1 MKDLLIMLDV
11 LALAAVGEFEFLA
24 VPKHLK
30 VWPDQRLYYGVRVL
44 HLHARI
50 PVPVPGYNHEV

>member
-11 LALAAVGEFEFLA
+11 LALAVVGEFELPA
-24 VPKHLK
+24 VPKHFK
-30 VWPDQRLYYGVRVL
+30 VWRDQRLYYGVRVL

-50 PVPVPGYNHEV
+50 PVPVPGYYPEG